1 MNSGFLEIMS
11 LAEYKTKLSKIKFT
25 DYSFDCVIFHDVDLL
40 PEDDRIMYTCPVN
53 KPRHLSVAIDKFN
66 YKIFYTK
73 LVIKHDFSFA
83 FITSVFINIVF
94 IYIFFIKDRWCTKF

>member
-11 LAEYKTKLSKIKFT
+11 LTDYKTKLSKIKFNE
-25 DYSFDCVIFHDVDLL
+25 YLFDCVIFHDVDLL
-40 PEDDRIMYTCPVN
+40 PEDDRILYSCPSR

-73 LVIKHDFSFA
+73 LVFFS
-83 FITSVFINIVF
+83 
-94 IYIFFIKDRWCTKF
+94 IFFLV